1 MPPQLTR
8 AWAWVTE
15 LALRAWALIAD
26 FARRAWAL
34 ARRRPW
40 LTGMLIPS
48 LVLLYVLA
56 LIPFTPSISDIR
68 KANSEVPSMVM
79 SSDGVV
85 LAEFRRLNRE
95 WVPLSRISP
104 HVINALIATE
114 DHRFYEHHGMDLRR
128 TASALLQTLRGN
140 NDQLEQDP
148 SLIPRYFATTNPSNP
163 NISVVRTD
171 ITAQD
176 ITNAQAALV
185 QVLFTYD
192 SGTPTN
198 KSKLFKMLP

>member
-40 LTGMLIPS
+40 LAGMLIPS

-68 KANSEVPSMVM
+68 KATSEVPSMVM
-79 SSDGVV
+79 SADGVV
-85 LAEFRRLNRE
+85 LAEFRRLNRQ

-104 HVINALIATE
+104 HVIDALIATE
-114 DHRFYEHHGMDLRR
+114 DHRFYEHHGMDMRR

-140 NDQLEQDP
+140 MQGGSTLTQQLARNLYPDEIGR
-148 SLIPRYFATTNPSNP
+148 S
-163 NISVVRTD
+163 ISINRKV
-171 ITAQD
+171 
-176 ITNAQAALV
+176 
-185 QVLFTYD
+185 
-192 SGTPTN
+192 
-198 KSKLFKMLP
+198 K